1 MEVNELFKHRS
12 ITSCMRASY
21 DTITSDFR
29 SLVKQTWTTHVPFA
43 VLLAI
48 VLYFLLPNKPLHDW
62 GAVNPMASFILQTI
76 IYGATIVMAIVS
88 FWHLLPRKQLCP
100 KDEKR
105 KIGKSLLRILRH
117 FGGFFLTSFLG
128 MIIVG
133 IATFIAALPS
143 IILIIAQFYSQLGA
157 LDGDPLGVPGFFTPL
172 LFPGVHHHL
181 PAHHLRPELA
191 WHFTCL
197 SIRLLQGARRRE
209 TENEGK
215 PENGN
220 YRDRKILIVLT

>member
-100 KDEKR
+100 KGEKR
-105 KIGKSLLRILRH
+105 KIRKSLLRILRH

-157 LDGDPLGVPGFFTPL
+157 LDGDPLGVPGYFTPL
-172 LFPGVHHHL
+172 LFLV
-181 PAHHLRPELA
+181 
-191 WHFTCL
+191 FT
-197 SIRLLQGARRRE
+197 ITFLLKMKRNRE
-209 TENEGK
+209 
-215 PENGN
+215 
-220 YRDRKILIVLT
+220 

>member
-12 ITSCMRASY
+12 ITACMRASY

-100 KDEKR
+100 K
-105 KIGKSLLRILRH
+105 GKK
-117 FGGFFLTSFLG
+117 T
-128 MIIVG
+128 
-133 IATFIAALPS
+133 
-143 IILIIAQFYSQLGA
+143 Q
-157 LDGDPLGVPGFFTPL
+157 
-172 LFPGVHHHL
+172 
-181 PAHHLRPELA
+181 
-191 WHFTCL
+191 
-197 SIRLLQGARRRE
+197 
-209 TENEGK
+209 
-215 PENGN
+215 
-220 YRDRKILIVLT
+220 DRKIPPPHSPPLRWFLSDQFSRHDYRRHRYLYRSPAFHHPHHRTVLFTARCT

>member
-100 KDEKR
+100 KA
-105 KIGKSLLRILRH
+105 KS
-117 FGGFFLTSFLG
+117 
-128 MIIVG
+128 
-133 IATFIAALPS
+133 
-143 IILIIAQFYSQLGA
+143 
-157 LDGDPLGVPGFFTPL
+157 
-172 LFPGVHHHL
+172 
-181 PAHHLRPELA
+181 
-191 WHFTCL
+191 
-197 SIRLLQGARRRE
+197 AR
-209 TENEGK
+209 
-215 PENGN
+215 
-220 YRDRKILIVLT
+220 